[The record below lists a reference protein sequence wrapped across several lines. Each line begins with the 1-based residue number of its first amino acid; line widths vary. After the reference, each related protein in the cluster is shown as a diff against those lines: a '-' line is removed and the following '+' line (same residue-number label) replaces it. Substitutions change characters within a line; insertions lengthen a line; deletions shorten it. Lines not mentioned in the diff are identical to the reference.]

1 MKKYPKTVT
10 LKGGISVVIR
20 RLTKKDGP
28 ALLAFFRA
36 LPDSDRLFLKEDVT
50 QKDVIDRWI
59 KELNYNKVLPL
70 VAEKDSRIIGDA
82 TLHFNTFGWHRHMAE
97 IRCVIAKEHQKKGLA
112 TILMREL
119 LSSATEKGVAMIS
132 ATTVNTQI
140 YAQKVFERL
149 GFNKEA
155 ELKGF
160 VTDIQGKK
168 HNLVVMVND
177 VSELWKKMEDLLLD
191 YDTRIEE

>member
-82 TLHFNTFGWHRHMAE
+82 TLHFNTYGWHRHMAE